1 MDQKRNPLSRKNE
14 RNPNVKTPR
23 RKSFTLIEVVV
34 VIAIMIV
41 TGAVVISA
49 MRTDSTSRLIARSSN
64 DFRSLCSRVRYKA
77 MEMGEDRMVVYD
89 PQQHMFYMARPV
101 ANEEEAMEYED
112 GFVIVKSVKWE
123 LPEEFELT
131 TEEDRPLEVFRF
143 YPDGGASGRW
153 QLNLVCKG
161 HVMEIS
167 VAKLTGAVIARERGE
182 NE

>member
-1 MDQKRNPLSRKNE
+1 M
-14 RNPNVKTPR
+14 KTSK
-23 RKSFTLIEVVV
+23 RKSFTLVEVVV

-89 PQQHMFYMARPV
+89 PEKHMFYMARPV
-101 ANEEEAMEYED
+101 ANQNEAMEYDD
-112 GFVIVKSVKWE
+112 GFVILKSVNWE
-123 LPEEFELT
+123 LPDEFELT
-131 TEEDRPLEVFRF
+131 TEENRPIEVFRF
-143 YPDGGASGRW
+143 YPDGGASGSS
-153 QLNLVCKG
+153 LTLACKG
-161 HVMEIS
+161 HAMDIG
-167 VAKLTGAVIARERGE
+167 VAKLTGAVVSRERGE